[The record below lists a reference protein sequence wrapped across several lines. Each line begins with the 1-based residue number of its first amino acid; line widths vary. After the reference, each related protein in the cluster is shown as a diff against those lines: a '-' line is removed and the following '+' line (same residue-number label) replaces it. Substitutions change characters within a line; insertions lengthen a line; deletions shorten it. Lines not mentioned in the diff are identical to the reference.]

1 MKNINK
7 FFIFIKNLPFFHF
20 FFCASSINKL
30 VIFWT
35 LSSLFYLINY
45 CLFDSYEFFS
55 KRPRQKGKILPNLLF
70 TISRQI
76 SRFVKILYIKDPLN
90 QTEWTEDIMDRV
102 CKRQSNRGTEDV
114 MMRIIKTEWHK
125 NIRDRTVGW
134 LSSKKLNIKKP
145 SKNMNDKYCQVR
157 KIL

>member
-7 FFIFIKNLPFFHF
+7 FSLFITILPFFHF
-20 FFCASSINKL
+20 FSCASSINKL
-30 VIFWT
+30 VIFWI

-45 CLFDSYEFFS
+45 CFFDSYEFFS
-55 KRPRQKGKILPNLLF
+55 KRSRQKGKILPNLLF

-76 SRFVKILYIKDPLN
+76 SKFVKILYIKDPLN

-102 CKRQSNRGTEDV
+102 CKRQSNRGTEDI

-134 LSSKKLNIKKP
+134 LSSKKLNIKSP
-145 SKNMNDKYCQVR
+145 L
-157 KIL
+157 KIWMISIAK

>member
-7 FFIFIKNLPFFHF
+7 FSLFVTNLPFFHF
-20 FFCASSINKL
+20 FPCASSINKL
-30 VIFWT
+30 VIFWI
-35 LSSLFYLINY
+35 LSSLFYLINN
-45 CLFDSYEFFS
+45 CIFDSYEFFS
-55 KRPRQKGKILPNLLF
+55 KRSRQKGKILPNLLF

-76 SRFVKILYIKDPLN
+76 SKFVKILYIKDPLN

-114 MMRIIKTEWHK
+114 MMRIIRMIKTEWHK

-134 LSSKKLNIKKP
+134 A
-145 SKNMNDKYCQVR
+145 Q
-157 KIL
+157 

>member
-7 FFIFIKNLPFFHF
+7 ISVFITTFSWFLLFSYVYHL
-20 FFCASSINKL
+20 NKIL
-30 VIFWT
+30 ILRT
-35 LSSLFYLINY
+35 LSSLFYLINN
-45 CLFDSYEFFS
+45 CIFNSYELFS
-55 KRPRQKGKILPNLLF
+55 KRSRQKGKISPNLLF

-76 SRFVKILYIKDPLN
+76 SKFVKILYIKDPLN

-125 NIRDRTVGW
+125 NIRDRRVGW
-134 LSSKKLNIKKP
+134 A
-145 SKNMNDKYCQVR
+145 Q
-157 KIL
+157 

>member
-45 CLFDSYEFFS
+45 CIFDSYELIS
-55 KRPRQKGKILPNLLF
+55 KRSRQKGKILPNLLF

-76 SRFVKILYIKDPLN
+76 SKFVKIIYIKDPLN

-102 CKRQSNRGTEDV
+102 CKRLSNRGTEARRTKGTEAKMTDR
-114 MMRIIKTEWHK
+114 MMQ
-125 NIRDRTVGW
+125 
-134 LSSKKLNIKKP
+134 KP
-145 SKNMNDKYCQVR
+145 
-157 KIL
+157 